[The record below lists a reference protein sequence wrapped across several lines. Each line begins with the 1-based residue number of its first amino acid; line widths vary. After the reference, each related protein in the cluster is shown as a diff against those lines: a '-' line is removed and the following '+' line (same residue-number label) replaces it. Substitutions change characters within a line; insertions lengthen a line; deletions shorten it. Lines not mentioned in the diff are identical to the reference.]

1 MHATFTP
8 PVMQLW
14 TNPQR
19 LWLCS
24 VTTHWTGCSQP
35 GSDPHSR
42 PEMAASPSAPTS
54 KARLYALL
62 AALAGY
68 AAVGWCVLA
77 IVKAVVGDPLTN
89 YLLSTHNN
97 AMLVVSS
104 AAHCPPTTRAY
115 TKLF

>member
-1 MHATFTP
+1 MQIVDKSSTP
-8 PVMQLW
+8 LVVFRDDSLDRVFPA
-14 TNPQR
+14 
-19 LWLCS
+19 
-24 VTTHWTGCSQP
+24 
-35 GSDPHSR
+35 SDPHSR